1 MLCRCQGVA
10 SPAGNEALVTDRPVT
25 CPGHEALGN
34 VSRLPTST
42 LVSYPHSAAPEKLE
56 IQFNHLLGN
65 SPVAGGDG
73 AFSHPSMEGAVEV
86 QDACVGSV
94 RAA

>member
-1 MLCRCQGVA
+1 MK
-10 SPAGNEALVTDRPVT
+10 LVTDRPVT
-25 CPGHEALGN
+25 CSEHKALGN
-34 VSRLPTST
+34 VSRLRTSA
-42 LVSYPHSAAPEKLE
+42 LMSYPHSATTEKLE

-73 AFSHPSMEGAVEV
+73 AFSHPSIKGAVKMK
-86 QDACVGSV
+86 DACVGFV

>member
-1 MLCRCQGVA
+1 MT
-10 SPAGNEALVTDRPVT
+10 SPAVNETLVADRPVT
-25 CPGHEALGN
+25 CPGHRALGK

-42 LVSYPHSAAPEKLE
+42 PMSYPHSAAPEKLE

-73 AFSHPSMEGAVEV
+73 AFSHPGMEGGVEGK
-86 QDACVGSV
+86 DACVGLV